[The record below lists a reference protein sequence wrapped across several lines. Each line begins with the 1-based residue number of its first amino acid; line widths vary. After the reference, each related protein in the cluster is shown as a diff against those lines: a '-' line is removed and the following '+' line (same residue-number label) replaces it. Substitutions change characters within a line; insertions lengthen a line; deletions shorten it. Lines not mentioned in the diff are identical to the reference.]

1 MEKIRRVKEEVE
13 KGAGV
18 PEAPVVLMGT
28 VVGEALLLGRIVLGR
43 CKWVFR
49 AFRRWQYRL
58 TKLDYPL
65 AFPSV

>member
-1 MEKIRRVKEEVE
+1 M
-13 KGAGV
+13 

-49 AFRRWQYRL
+49 AFRRWHYRL

-65 AFPSV
+65 ALPSV